1 MASPAPK
8 TAVSSGVMVVGGLSV
23 GIVSFSL
30 IVPQCGRMASA
41 MDRLIAALL
50 LLGWATGGLVGERKP
65 KPVTPAPPAKVERA
79 IVPAGAEATR
89 PSSWEPKVSKEPPAF
104 EDLPPVDRRLGPV
117 ICPTAGPC
125 WQAGRRVKGA

>member
-1 MASPAPK
+1 
-8 TAVSSGVMVVGGLSV
+8 
-23 GIVSFSL
+23 
-30 IVPQCGRMASA
+30 

-50 LLGWATGGLVGERKP
+50 LVGWATGGLVGERKP
-65 KPVTPAPPAKVERA
+65 KPVTLAPPTKVERTS
-79 IVPAGAEATR
+79 VPAGAEVTR
-89 PSSWEPKVSKEPPAF
+89 PSSWEPPAF